1 MLDRPRRGP
10 GRVLVFQHVAAEP
23 LGTLDRLIR
32 ARGHRIRF
40 VNFERNPDAVPDVC
54 AYDGLIVLGGPMNVV
69 DAAQRRHLHTE
80 LTQIELALK
89 AGIPLLGICL
99 GAQLLAHALGAS
111 VRRLP
116 TPEIGWYALNSTE
129 AGRRDPVTATIEA
142 GAQVFQWH
150 SWTWELPH
158 GAEQLLRGDSC
169 EQQAFHYGGRAWGL
183 QFHLEAE
190 AALIDRWLR
199 SPALIDDLL
208 HPGLPHDPATIR
220 TDTAR
225 LLPDNL
231 RRAETAFE
239 AFLDRIGPAR
249 QRLVLGARATP
260 DSLR

>member
-1 MLDRPRRGP
+1 MADGARRGP

-40 VNFERNPDAVPDVC
+40 INFERNPDAEPDVC

-69 DAAQRRHLHTE
+69 DAPGRRHLRTE
-80 LTQIELALK
+80 LIQIEQALK

-99 GAQLLAHALGAS
+99 GAQLLAHALGAP

-116 TPEIGWYALNSTE
+116 HPEIGWYPLTPTE
-129 AGRRDPVTATIEA
+129 AGRRDPVTAPIEA
-142 GAQVFQWH
+142 GASVFQWH
-150 SWTWELPH
+150 SWTFDLPQ
-158 GAEQLLRGDSC
+158 GAEQLLRGESC

-190 AALIDRWLR
+190 PALIERWLR
-199 SPALIDDLL
+199 SPALVEDLL
-208 HPGLPHDPATIR
+208 HPGLPHDPARIR
-220 TDTAR
+220 ADTAR
-225 LLPDNL
+225 LLPGNL

-239 AFLDRIGPAR
+239 AFLDRIGPPR